1 MAKAIDFITMT
12 YGSYPFSGYSLC
24 FVDDLHPEILDTG
37 SLSLCS
43 NRLLFPEDVIE
54 PLDRV
59 SRQLVHALAVQ
70 WMGINIVPK
79 DPSDFW
85 VVVGIAY
92 FITDI
97 FMKKLSGNNEYRY
110 NQKKAADRVVE
121 LDVDR
126 PSLYDTGALITLDA
140 SELEFLE
147 LKAPLVLFILDRR
160 LTKAGTSGGLSR
172 IISRILLNAK
182 VGDLANGSI
191 DSAYFIR
198 TCEKLGHMKFDV
210 FFAQWVEGAGC
221 PKFRVTQRF
230 NKKKLVVEMMIQQSQ
245 AENIKDRDM
254 DSENFVRDVKEEHK
268 AVYAG
273 PIQPAFTGP
282 MTIRIHE
289 ADGTPYEHIIEIKDS
304 KTTFDIPYNTK
315 YKRLKRSRRQK
326 ERNAASVGNE
336 YTGGGNDEVLLY
348 SLGDVLQS
356 EEEMKE
362 WRLAEWSKDDEE
374 KMSQESYEWIRMDAD
389 FEWICKMS
397 TSMPPYMWVS
407 QLQQDRDVVAQLE
420 SIQWMSF
427 VNAHELVS
435 TVLVRTLMDQRYF
448 HGIRTTAAAVLAKNA
463 KSEVGWIGSFHL
475 EKAFQE
481 FFCYSGSP
489 MTRSNDFADRASY
502 YIQCAIPQAMAKVRN
517 PSGHT
522 PFQSRNFLFEKLKF
536 NDNSN
541 NEISDCHYVATLM
554 RGLAEAIA
562 SKPPLPANDLDDF
575 EDSSGDDQN
584 FLNACLEEIDRHR
597 RIDEWIPSYHNI
609 LTTTALDCKRILAKA
624 GIIQTSPADFL
635 QYTPDGTSEYLRL
648 NAFSNV
654 MALGS
659 VKNHAILRWFLFVLG
674 TDPSPY
680 IRENMLRIF
689 GKTLGSLAVGEHLE
703 VAKEQSAQLDG
714 LVIEQESTTEARQ
727 ADIAR
732 KQTVEGA
739 LNALKDE
746 LSADPVLRN
755 ELWKAIKSPTL
766 SLRQLGELLDICD
779 WLYEPEQKILVVLKY
794 PRYWEYKNLG
804 RGKVLFTRTSRV
816 RTTIPKRK
824 PVTAPPQPS
833 LKRENSMSNNGMQPP
848 PLKLKFTQ
856 KKPPLQSMASAS
868 SVTSVE
874 SVPPSPVVEGENVK
888 PKLKIKF
895 KLAGGGGAGNHS

>member
-1 MAKAIDFITMT
+1 MT
-12 YGSYPFSGYSLC
+12 YGSYPFSDYSLC
-24 FVDDLHPEILDTG
+24 FVDDLHPDILDTG
-37 SLSLCS
+37 SLSICS

-110 NQKKAADRVVE
+110 NQKRVADRVVE
-121 LDVDR
+121 LDIDR
-126 PSLYDTGALITLDA
+126 PSLYDTGALIALDP

-172 IISRILLNAK
+172 IISRIFLNAK
-182 VGDLANGSI
+182 VGDLANGAI
-191 DSAYFIR
+191 DSPYFIR

-254 DSENFVRDVKEEHK
+254 DSEYFVRDVKEEHK

-273 PIQPAFTGP
+273 PIQPAFTVSTLKGFRVEVLHNFQGP

-326 ERNAASVGNE
+326 ERTAASVGNE
-336 YTGGGNDEVLLY
+336 YMGGGNDDVLLY

-420 SIQWMSF
+420 VSQYPRIKSAASDVDQSIQWMSF

-435 TVLVRTLMDQRYF
+435 TVLIRTLMDQRYF
-448 HGIRTTAAAVLAKNA
+448 HGIRTAAAAVLAKNA

-481 FFCYSGSP
+481 FFCYPGSP
-489 MTRSNDFADRASY
+489 MTRSNDFTDRASY
-502 YIQCAIPQAMAKVRN
+502 YIQCAIPQAMAKIRN

-522 PFQSRNFLFEKLKF
+522 PYQSRNFLFEKLKF

-541 NEISDCHYVATLM
+541 NQV
-554 RGLAEAIA
+554 
-562 SKPPLPANDLDDF
+562 
-575 EDSSGDDQN
+575 
-584 FLNACLEEIDRHR
+584 
-597 RIDEWIPSYHNI
+597 
-609 LTTTALDCKRILAKA
+609 
-624 GIIQTSPADFL
+624 
-635 QYTPDGTSEYLRL
+635 
-648 NAFSNV
+648 
-654 MALGS
+654 
-659 VKNHAILRWFLFVLG
+659 
-674 TDPSPY
+674 
-680 IRENMLRIF
+680 
-689 GKTLGSLAVGEHLE
+689 GSL
-703 VAKEQSAQLDG
+703 Q
-714 LVIEQESTTEARQ
+714 
-727 ADIAR
+727 
-732 KQTVEGA
+732 
-739 LNALKDE
+739 
-746 LSADPVLRN
+746 
-755 ELWKAIKSPTL
+755 
-766 SLRQLGELLDICD
+766 
-779 WLYEPEQKILVVLKY
+779 
-794 PRYWEYKNLG
+794 
-804 RGKVLFTRTSRV
+804 
-816 RTTIPKRK
+816 
-824 PVTAPPQPS
+824 
-833 LKRENSMSNNGMQPP
+833 
-848 PLKLKFTQ
+848 
-856 KKPPLQSMASAS
+856 
-868 SVTSVE
+868 
-874 SVPPSPVVEGENVK
+874 
-888 PKLKIKF
+888 
-895 KLAGGGGAGNHS
+895 